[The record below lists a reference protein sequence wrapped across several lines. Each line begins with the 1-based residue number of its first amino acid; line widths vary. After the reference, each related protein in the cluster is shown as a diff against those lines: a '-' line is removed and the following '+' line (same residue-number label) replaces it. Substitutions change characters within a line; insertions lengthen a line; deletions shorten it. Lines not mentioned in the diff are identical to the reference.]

1 MSAPNGTAA
10 LVDVKDVVAVDH
22 ASVSPGA
29 LALAQACDP
38 CAAIRTSTF
47 IEAPNVATLGIT
59 AIAIPLAAAARRTHI
74 GLKNAG
80 TRSYS
85 HVVANAHGASPLASN
100 SSITVVLEQVRA
112 LRHASS

>member
-1 MSAPNGTAA
+1 MSASNGTAA
-10 LVDVKDVVAVDH
+10 LVHVKDGVAVDC
-22 ASVSPGA
+22 AGVGDLALVDARVPCAPDKSSALRCIVLRGA
-29 LALAQACDP
+29 LV
-38 CAAIRTSTF
+38 RHT
-47 IEAPNVATLGIT
+47 GID
-59 AIAIPLAAAARRTHI
+59 IPLAAAARRAHI
-74 GLKNAG
+74 GLENAG